1 MEVLPLPL
9 MIVVSFNLLLSCN
22 HYVQGLFM
30 NKRFPPKQVLSSQDV
45 MASKEAD
52 LVNNIKKMSIDELES
67 HAEYIMKE
75 MGSSDYSQIM
85 SSVMKAINKDNLQQS
100 QFETAQITLEELLPN
115 KAYLSDI
122 YARLA
127 AIVMSIIARKFKALL

>member
-1 MEVLPLPL
+1 MAK
-9 MIVVSFNLLLSCN
+9 
-22 HYVQGLFM
+22 H
-30 NKRFPPKQVLSSQDV
+30 FPPKHILSSQEV
-45 MASKEAD
+45 MAYKEAD
-52 LVNNIKKMSIDELES
+52 LVAKLKDMQLDELEK

-85 SSVMKAINKDNLQQS
+85 FSIMKAIKQDNLEQS
-100 QFETAQITLEELLPN
+100 QFKTVQKTLEDILPN

>member
-1 MEVLPLPL
+1 
-9 MIVVSFNLLLSCN
+9 
-22 HYVQGLFM
+22 
-30 NKRFPPKQVLSSQDV
+30 
-45 MASKEAD
+45 
-52 LVNNIKKMSIDELES
+52 
-67 HAEYIMKE
+67 MKE

-85 SSVMKAINKDNLQQS
+85 FSIMKAIKQDNLEQS
-100 QFETAQITLEELLPN
+100 QFKTVQKTLEDILPN

>member
-1 MEVLPLPL
+1 MA
-9 MIVVSFNLLLSCN
+9 
-22 HYVQGLFM
+22 
-30 NKRFPPKQVLSSQDV
+30 KRFPPKYILSSQEV

-52 LVNNIKKMSIDELES
+52 LVAKIKVMSLEELEN
-67 HAEYIMKE
+67 HAEHIMKE

-85 SSVMKAINKDNLQQS
+85 AAIMKAINKENIEKS
-100 QFETAQITLEELLPN
+100 QFETVQTTLEELLPN

-127 AIVMSIIARKFKALL
+127 AIVMSIIARKFKAML